1 MTMTFSLLLTF
12 ISEVLLGKRKSLNAI
27 NINPFKG
34 LLMNMQEL
42 RLMLWDLESD
52 LVERKASLSDPDRVR
67 QAICAY
73 ANDLPDHRRQGV
85 IFVGANDDGS
95 CAGLSITDDLLL
107 RLAQMRDD
115 GKIQPIPSISVK
127 KIEVDGCRMAVVA
140 VKPSLA
146 PPVRLNGV
154 TWIRV
159 GPRRAIAT
167 PEEEKILAERRR
179 SRDLPFD
186 LHSVPSATI
195 RDLDLD
201 IFEREYLRLAI
212 APEILA
218 QNTRSMDDKLKAL
231 RFLAPNG
238 QPTVLGILVLG
249 TDVLRFIPGAYIQF
263 LRFEGEKLTDPI
275 RDQKMIDGPLQ
286 QLLLRIDEV
295 LQVNNSVS
303 TSLTS
308 HHMEIQSPE
317 YPLPA
322 LQQLARNAVLHRI
335 YEGTNS
341 PVRIYWFSDR
351 MEIHSPGGPFG
362 QVTSENFGQAGITD
376 YRNPHLAE
384 AMRVLG
390 YVQRFGLGIQIARQQ
405 LDANGNP
412 PPEFL
417 IEQNHILA
425 TVWRRP

>member
-1 MTMTFSLLLTF
+1 
-12 ISEVLLGKRKSLNAI
+12 
-27 NINPFKG
+27 
-34 LLMNMQEL
+34 MNMREL
-42 RLMLWDLESD
+42 RLMLKDLESD

-67 QAICAY
+67 QAICAF
-73 ANDLPDHRRQGV
+73 ANDLPDHRRHGV
-85 IFVGANDDGS
+85 VFVGVNDDGS
-95 CAGLSITDDLLL
+95 CADLSITDDLLL

-115 GKIQPIPSISVK
+115 GRIQPIPSISVEK
-127 KIEVDGCRMAVVA
+127 LEVEGCRMAAVV

-186 LHSVPSATI
+186 LHSIPSATI
-195 RDLDLD
+195 KDLDLD
-201 IFEREYLRLAI
+201 LFEREYLRLAI

-231 RFLAPNG
+231 RFFASDG
-238 QPTVLGILVLG
+238 HPTVLGILVLG
-249 TDVLRFIPGAYIQF
+249 TDVLRFIPGAYVQF
-263 LRFEGEKLTDPI
+263 LRFEGKELTDPI
-275 RDQKMIDGPLQ
+275 RDQKIIDGPLQ
-286 QLLLRIDEV
+286 QLLQRIDEI
-295 LQVNNSVS
+295 LEANNSVS

-322 LQQLARNAVLHRI
+322 LQQLARNAVLHRT

-351 MEIHSPGGPFG
+351 IEIHSPGGPFG
-362 QVTSENFGQAGITD
+362 QVTSENFGQPGVTD

-405 LDANGNP
+405 LAANGNQP
-412 PPEFL
+412 PLFRV
-417 IEQNHILA
+417 EQNHILA
-425 TVWRRP
+425 TVWRRQ